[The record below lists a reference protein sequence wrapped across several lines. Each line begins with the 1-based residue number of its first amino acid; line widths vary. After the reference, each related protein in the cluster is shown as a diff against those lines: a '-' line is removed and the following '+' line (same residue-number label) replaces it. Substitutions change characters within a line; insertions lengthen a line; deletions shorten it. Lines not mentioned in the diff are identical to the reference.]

1 MRTFAIATLAVAATL
16 GFPQLS
22 GCASSEGSRATGQV
36 IDDGAVTARVKS
48 ALAREASIGQAM
60 NVDVTTY
67 RGTVQLSGFVDSE
80 QTVQRA
86 EQIAKAVDGV
96 TSVKNDLRLAP
107 KR

>member
-16 GFPQLS
+16 GLPQLS

-36 IDDGAVTARVKS
+36 VDDGAVTARVKA
-48 ALAREASIGQAM
+48 ALASEASIGQAM
-60 NVDVTTY
+60 NVDVDTY
-67 RGTVQLSGFVDSE
+67 NGTVQLSGFVDSE

-86 EQIAKAVDGV
+86 QQIAQSVDGV
-96 TSVKNDLRLAP
+96 RSVKNDLRVAP